1 MKKGHFSGM
10 AVVLATAFLLSATGI
25 IVAADFPESIQL
37 NEPAYAH
44 TKGIITFSHAKHVD
58 EYKAGCGECHHNKD
72 GKVLELK
79 KGDSVQ
85 KCIECHKAFNK
96 KNNTKDAPTT
106 CTKCH
111 PKK

>member
-25 IVAADFPESIQL
+25 TVAADFPESIQL

-58 EYKAGCGECHHNKD
+58 EYKA
-72 GKVLELK
+72 
-79 KGDSVQ
+79 
-85 KCIECHKAFNK
+85 FNK